1 MFANKQFFYKC
12 VFNSKKAMQ
21 KSLIPFFLQQ
31 KTVNNIMW
39 WLHKIHFLG
48 QIQYALIL
56 LEVMNVHVNLD
67 LQIGIQI
74 KAVQITMN
82 VDTVSNISQQNI
94 QLEIMK

>member
-1 MFANKQFFYKC
+1 
-12 VFNSKKAMQ
+12 
-21 KSLIPFFLQQ
+21 
-31 KTVNNIMW
+31 MW
-39 WLHKIHFLG
+39 RLHKIHFLD
-48 QIQYALIL
+48 QIQYAQIL

-67 LQIGIQI
+67 LQIGILI